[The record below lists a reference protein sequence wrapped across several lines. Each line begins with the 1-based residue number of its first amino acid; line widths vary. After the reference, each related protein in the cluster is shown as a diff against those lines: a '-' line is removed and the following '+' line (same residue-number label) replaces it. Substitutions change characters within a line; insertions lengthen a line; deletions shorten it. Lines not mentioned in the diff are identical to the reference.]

1 MSIQE
6 SRHLL
11 RRNGYVLFSTGK
23 GFKHDVWNKAT
34 GRKEKESLN
43 PTEVAEFANK
53 VEFQRKMNRLSE
65 QALPRFIPVQVQSQR
80 RVFKVQR
87 GARV

>member
-6 SRHLL
+6 SRQKL
-11 RRNGYVLFSTGK
+11 RRNGYVLFSVG

-34 GRKEKESLN
+34 GKKEKESLN
-43 PTEVAEFANK
+43 PTEVASFATQ
-53 VEFQRKMNRLSE
+53 VEFQRKINRLNE
-65 QALPRFIPVQVQSQR
+65 QALPRFIPVQAKPAR

-87 GARV
+87 GAGA